1 MSENGPAFVII
12 AIVAAVSILTVFV
25 LPILAQWFANMKME
39 LPLLRQP
46 RWRCQWDRLKL
57 RLPIVGSITLEP
69 GLLVV
74 MAVLAGLLS
83 ATRACALEL
92 ESDRIDLSPHVE
104 FLEDPGG
111 KLSVDQLASPE
122 WSSRFKP
129 WSHSGGQGTP
139 NFGYTESAYWLRVA
153 LARGPQARE
162 DWLLVMSYASLGEV
176 DLYAPGQAPV
186 HTGADRPVGNR
197 PHFDVN
203 FVFPVELGTSE
214 QHHYLRVRS
223 SSPLTL
229 ELTAWKPNA
238 YQVDKTLFWV
248 PQFLYY
254 GGLLALLLYNLL
266 LYLSLRDLRFL
277 HYSLY
282 ALALGLA
289 MMAGNGHGRLFLWPE
304 LASFDQIAQN
314 FFLSLMGL
322 FALLF
327 SRSLLRLGGK
337 ARWLDGLQGIC
348 GGFFAAIAAAL
359 LCSLQWPLPLI
370 GLAQLLSLNG
380 LMLVV
385 LNLVAGI
392 RSWLGGFKGARF
404 FVLAWAI
411 LSLGVITAAGR
422 GFGWLPTNSW
432 TAYAIQ
438 ISSAVEMLLLSLALA
453 DIIREERRAREAAQ
467 SQALAAQVRM
477 LELLKSSE
485 GTLERAVRERTAQLE
500 TALRHEKEMMAQYL
514 RFGSLIS
521 HEFRNPLGILASQL
535 SLLSREHAQG
545 LDHIDKRVEVMERAT
560 RRLLQMFD
568 KWLKSSRLVQLDE
581 EFAPHAIPLQQW
593 LRLVIDGNDYCLAR
607 HSVELHLSAGVMT
620 IEADEYLLET
630 ALSNLLENA
639 AKYSAPGTVIAV
651 ETRVKPG
658 HVGIAVIDQ
667 GRGIAAELQQ
677 QVFLEYFRVDP
688 EGPVSGMGLGLSIV
702 QRITELHG
710 GHMQVDSAPGQGSCL
725 CIWLPQKQ

>member
-1 MSENGPAFVII
+1 MAD
-12 AIVAAVSILTVFV
+12 
-25 LPILAQWFANMKME
+25 LAHRSRLQRF
-39 LPLLRQP
+39 LLR
-46 RWRCQWDRLKL
+46 
-57 RLPIVGSITLEP
+57 
-69 GLLVV
+69 LLLL
-74 MAVLAGLLS
+74 LATGLLS
-83 ATRACALEL
+83 STAALALEL
-92 ESDRIDLSPHVE
+92 GGERIDLSSHVE
-104 FLEDPGG
+104 FLEDRGG
-111 KLSVDQLASPE
+111 TLTVSQLLDAE

-129 WSHSGGQGTP
+129 WSHSARQGTP

-153 LARGPQARE
+153 LARAPPASK
-162 DWLLVMSYASLGEV
+162 DWLLVLSYSSLGKV
-176 DLYAPGQAPV
+176 DFYAPGQAPV
-186 HTGADRPVGNR
+186 HTGADRPVGSQ

-203 FVFPVELGTSE
+203 YVFPVELDAAE
-214 QHHYLRVRS
+214 QYYYLRVRS
-223 SSPLTL
+223 SSPLTID
-229 ELTAWKPNA
+229 LTAWQPSA
-238 YQVDKTLFWV
+238 YQIDKLNFWAS
-248 PQFLYY
+248 QFLYY

-266 LYLSLRDLRFL
+266 LFLSLRDRRFL

-289 MMAGNGHGRLFLWPE
+289 MMAGNGYGHLFLWPS
-304 LASFDQIAQN
+304 LSGFDQIAQN
-314 FFLSLMGL
+314 FFLCLMGL

-327 SRSLLRLGGK
+327 SRSFLRLGGK
-337 ARWLDGLQGIC
+337 SLWLDGLQGVC
-348 GGFFAAIAAAL
+348 GGFFTAIAAAL
-359 LCSLQWPLPLI
+359 LLSLQWPLPLI

-404 FVLAWAI
+404 FALAWVM
-411 LSLGVITAAGR
+411 LGLGVITAAGR
-422 GFGWLPTNSW
+422 AAGWLPTNTW
-432 TAYAIQ
+432 TAYAVQ
-438 ISSAVEMLLLSLALA
+438 ISSAAEMLLLSLALA
-453 DIIREERRAREAAQ
+453 DIIREERQAREAAQ
-467 SQALAAQVRM
+467 SQALASNARM

-485 GTLERAVRERTAQLE
+485 ENLERAVRERTAQLE
-500 TALRHEKEMMAQYL
+500 AALRNEKEMLAQYL

-545 LDHIDKRVEVMERAT
+545 LDHTDKRVQVMSRAT

-568 KWLKSSRLVQLDE
+568 KWLKSSRLIQLDQ
-581 EFAPHAIPLQQW
+581 EFAPHVIPLQQW
-593 LRLVIDGNDYCLAR
+593 LQLVVDGNDYCLAR
-607 HSVELHLSAGVMT
+607 HRVELRLTPGLAT

-639 AKYSAPGTVIAV
+639 AKYSEPGTMVAI

-702 QRITELHG
+702 QRITDLHG
-710 GHMQVDSAPGQGSCL
+710 GHMQIDSTPGQGSCL
-725 CIWLPQKQ
+725 CIWLPQEP